1 MILPPL
7 AFPGQSVSM
16 RDYYINPLKS
26 FPNQRDDGAADI
38 SEYEDYPVS
47 ESASDDETKERK
59 ERDSDQEP
67 ML

>member
-1 MILPPL
+1 
-7 AFPGQSVSM
+7 M

-26 FPNQRDDGAADI
+26 FQNQREDGAADI

-59 ERDSDQEP
+59 ERDSDQGP